1 METDGSEGNATARKP
16 SSKAKSHST
25 QNIPIQEAAQSPG
38 GSALPPH
45 TPSPPRPPPT
55 GNTTA
60 GLGADR
66 ADEPE
71 VVHQPEEQ
79 PVPLRRSTRERRP
92 PERLG
97 DYVQWRPLE
106 TKESLES
113 YLLALKLSDV
123 TLNPAGKNP
132 ECYRIYEALEFGS
145 LPVLEDRTVSPGCAS
160 ADDANGTFRLLKKHK
175 APLVFVKN
183 WTLELMPVLEREITM
198 KPQERVDRRQAI
210 VSWYSSFKLC
220 HERQICARADGQ
232 VFS

>member
-16 SSKAKSHST
+16 SSKAKSHTT

-38 GSALPPH
+38 ESALPPH

-79 PVPLRRSTRERRP
+79 PMPLHRSTWERRP

-97 DYVQWRPLE
+97 DYVQ
-106 TKESLES
+106 
-113 YLLALKLSDV
+113 
-123 TLNPAGKNP
+123 
-132 ECYRIYEALEFGS
+132 
-145 LPVLEDRTVSPGCAS
+145 
-160 ADDANGTFRLLKKHK
+160 
-175 APLVFVKN
+175 
-183 WTLELMPVLEREITM
+183 
-198 KPQERVDRRQAI
+198 
-210 VSWYSSFKLC
+210 
-220 HERQICARADGQ
+220 
-232 VFS
+232 